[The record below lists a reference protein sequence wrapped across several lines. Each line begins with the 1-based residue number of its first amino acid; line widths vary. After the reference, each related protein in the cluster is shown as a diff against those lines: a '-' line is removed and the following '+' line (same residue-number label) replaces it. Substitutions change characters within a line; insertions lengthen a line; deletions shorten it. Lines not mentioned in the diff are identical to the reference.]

1 MTMAAVHGGRTPKVP
16 SLENTELHNQG
27 SPLERQKSI
36 SKAASSSR
44 WTGETLETF
53 LPQDRLFLLL
63 TSWDPMLDILE
74 GSEAFSGQEPR

>member
-1 MTMAAVHGGRTPKVP
+1 MTMAAVHGGRTPEVP

-27 SPLERQKSI
+27 CPLERQKSI

-44 WTGETLETF
+44 WTGETLATF

-63 TSWDPMLDILE
+63 TLLGPHARQPGRI
-74 GSEAFSGQEPR
+74 